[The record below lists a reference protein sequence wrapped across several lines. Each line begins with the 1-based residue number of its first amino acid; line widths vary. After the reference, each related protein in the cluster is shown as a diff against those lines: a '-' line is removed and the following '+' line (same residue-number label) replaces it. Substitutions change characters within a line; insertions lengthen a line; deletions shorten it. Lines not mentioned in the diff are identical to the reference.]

1 MNATN
6 RAVNRL
12 ILGVVGLVLIAV
24 GGGIVTAIAWPAAAD
39 MWREA
44 MSNAVGWLQEAHAA
58 TKITEATTLSW
69 LALAVLIVLALIVAI
84 AVTVMARLGGGR
96 TTAVTRVEA
105 GDGAIGAVTIRHGF
119 AADALTHSLAGY
131 DELLTSRVNASR
143 VRGEEV
149 LHVSVTPRQNT
160 SPAAVAGIVTQLV
173 DNLAVLLGKETPTYV
188 SIHSGV
194 RARLAADQSR
204 VK

>member
-44 MSNAVGWLQEAHAA
+44 MSNALGWLQEAHAA
-58 TKITEATTLSW
+58 TKIAEATTLSW

-105 GDGAIGAVTIRHGF
+105 GEGAIGAVTIRHGF

-173 DNLAVLLGKETPTYV
+173 DNLAVLLGRETPTYV